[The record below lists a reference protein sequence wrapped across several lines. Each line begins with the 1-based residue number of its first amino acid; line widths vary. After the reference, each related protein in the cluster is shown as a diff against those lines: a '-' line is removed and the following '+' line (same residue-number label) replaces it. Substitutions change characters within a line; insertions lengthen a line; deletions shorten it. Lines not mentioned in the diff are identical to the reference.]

1 MLGRKEAE
9 EIIEKCMKQYEE
21 IEANIKYEKSKRRKE
36 GN

>member
-21 IEANIKYEKSKRRKE
+21 KRNEQLLEAKL
-36 GN
+36 